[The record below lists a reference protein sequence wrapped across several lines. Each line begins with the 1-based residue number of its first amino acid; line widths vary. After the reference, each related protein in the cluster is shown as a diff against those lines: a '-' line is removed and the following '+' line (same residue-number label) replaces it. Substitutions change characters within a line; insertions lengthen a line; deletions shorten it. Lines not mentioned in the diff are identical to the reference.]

1 MISQVMNKER
11 GTTTKVEVCSGG
23 KNRWFI
29 NFAPFEK
36 NGESLGP
43 FASLDETLRYAYN
56 DLDVPEGRIE
66 IVEVNNEGLIF
77 FIPDFEI
84 NYKKKKKR
92 ISNNVTPIN
101 KGKKE

>member
-11 GTTTKVEVCSGG
+11 GTTKLEINSDRQ
-23 KNRWFI
+23 NRWFI
-29 NFAPFEK
+29 NFAPFKK

-43 FASLDETLRYAYN
+43 FASLDETLRYAYK
-56 DLDVPEGRIE
+56 DLDVPEGTVE

-84 NYKKKKKR
+84 TYKKKKER
-92 ISNNVTPIN
+92 TTNNVTPIN
-101 KGKKE
+101 KGKKK

>member
-1 MISQVMNKER
+1 MISQAMNKER
-11 GTTTKVEVCSGG
+11 RTTIKIEISSDR
-23 KNRWFI
+23 KNRWYI

>member
-1 MISQVMNKER
+1 MISQAMNKER
-11 GTTTKVEVCSGG
+11 RTTVKIEISSDR
-23 KNRWFI
+23 KNRWYI

-84 NYKKKKKR
+84 NYKKKKER

-101 KGKKE
+101 KGKKK

>member
-1 MISQVMNKER
+1 MISQAMNKER
-11 GTTTKVEVCSGG
+11 RTTIKIEISSDR
-23 KNRWFI
+23 KNRWYM

>member
-1 MISQVMNKER
+1 MISQAMNKER
-11 GTTTKVEVCSGG
+11 RTTIKIEISSDR
-23 KNRWFI
+23 KNRWYI
-29 NFAPFEK
+29 NFAPFKK

-43 FASLDETLRYAYN
+43 FASLDETLRYAYK

-66 IVEVNNEGLIF
+66 IVEVNNEGLIY

-84 NYKKKKKR
+84 TYKKKKKR

>member
-1 MISQVMNKER
+1 MISQAMNKER
-11 GTTTKVEVCSGG
+11 RTTIKIEISSDR
-23 KNRWFI
+23 KNRWYI

-77 FIPDFEI
+77 FI
-84 NYKKKKKR
+84 
-92 ISNNVTPIN
+92 
-101 KGKKE
+101 

>member
-1 MISQVMNKER
+1 MISQAMNKER
-11 GTTTKVEVCSGG
+11 RTTIKIEISSDR
-23 KNRWFI
+23 KNRWYI

-56 DLDVPEGRIE
+56 VLDVPEGRIE

>member
-1 MISQVMNKER
+1 VQAMNKGR
-11 GTTTKVEVCSGG
+11 RTTVKLEICSDR

-43 FASLDETLRYAYN
+43 FASLDETLRYVYKEL
-56 DLDVPEGRIE
+56 DLPEGSVE

-84 NYKKKKKR
+84 NYKKKKER
-92 ISNNVTPIN
+92 VPDNVTPIN
-101 KGKKE
+101 KGKKK